1 MDIFEIDAEPRH
13 DLGKGASRRLRRA
26 GKIPAIIYGGHQ
38 DAVAVQLP
46 HNDILLHTAHEAF
59 YSHILNLKLADKVEK
74 VVLKDMQRHPFKPF
88 IMHMDFLRVSE
99 TESLTMRVPLHFVN
113 EERCVG
119 VKQSGGSIAHL
130 LADLEVT
137 CLPQDLPEFI
147 EVDLEHLGVGESIHV
162 GELKLPPGV
171 QVTMLLHAVILI
183 RRWFGER
190 PARRQ
195 RRSRRRGSL
204 SRPGGRSPAGP
215 QRT

>member
-59 YSHILNLKLADKVEK
+59 YSHILNLKLAGKVEK

-171 QVTMLLHAVILI
+171 QVTMLLHGGDPNQAVVSVNAA
-183 RRWFGER
+183 RGGSDEAGGEE
-190 PARRQ
+190 A
-195 RRSRRRGSL
+195 
-204 SRPGGRSPAGP
+204 
-215 QRT
+215 